1 MIGNVLMTLC
11 LLVAAQPWRNDLK
24 VYNKGIGGNNT
35 RQGKA
40 RYHRDVIALKPDFVF
55 IYFGLNDTLNEPAF
69 VPAKEFESNLGWMVE
84 EARKAGIVPVLCT
97 IQHVQTDLLLKRHKR
112 ESYGD
117 EGPNG
122 KIDRY
127 NAAIRR
133 FAVQERVLL
142 TDFGENL
149 DRAGGPTVALSPD
162 GVHLTPAGYR
172 ILAES
177 FFGTVASRLR
187 GTETIVCFGDSV
199 TTGVGVSGTGS
210 AEGETY
216 PAFLRTFPPRPR

>member
-1 MIGNVLMTLC
+1 MIGNVLVALC
-11 LLVAAQPWRNDLK
+11 LLAAGQPWRNDLE

-40 RYHRDVIALKPDFVF
+40 RYQRDVIALKSDFVF

-69 VPAKEFESNLGWMVE
+69 VPVEEFESNLGWMVE
-84 EARKAGIVPVLCT
+84 EARRAGIVPVLCT
-97 IQHVQTDLLLKRHKR
+97 IQHVRTELLLKRHKR

-127 NAAIRR
+127 NAAIRHL
-133 FAVQERVLL
+133 AVQERVLL
-142 TDFGENL
+142 ADFGESL

-172 ILAES
+172 LLAGC
-177 FFGTVASRLR
+177 FFDTVARRLR

-199 TTGVGVSGTGS
+199 TAGVGVSGTGS
-210 AEGETY
+210 TEGETY
-216 PAFLRTFPPRPR
+216 PAYLRTFPLHPR